1 MHKSLLKHKMLICL
15 VHYIVI
21 IIIAIIV
28 IVALV
33 KFVFQLFLIGPAG
46 IEALDIDIEI
56 FNRLIFSLEPSHQEA
71 TI

>member
-1 MHKSLLKHKMLICL
+1 MLGTLL
-15 VHYIVI
+15 YIII

-46 IEALDIDIEI
+46 IEALDLEM
-56 FNRLIFSLEPSHQEA
+56 FNRLIFSLEPSQQEA
-71 TI
+71 II

>member
-1 MHKSLLKHKMLICL
+1 MLGTLL
-15 VHYIVI
+15 YIII

-46 IEALDIDIEI
+46 IEALDLEI
-56 FNRLIFSLEPSHQEA
+56 FIIKFTSECLC
-71 TI
+71 